1 MAVYEKGVDVVRVV
15 DTGIDVTETA
25 GAGAAASAAVVA
37 TQPADDG
44 GVGWSNDDDFFDVDD
59 EEAFLRELAA
69 AQATPLP
76 ASGRARSQRAGQP
89 GQQST
94 DQVDFDPIDS
104 DLE

>member
-1 MAVYEKGVDVVRVV
+1 MVLFSRRQLAEQALEHCKRSQQL
-15 DTGIDVTETA
+15 TA
-25 GAGAAASAAVVA
+25 LLA
-37 TQPADDG
+37 
-44 GVGWSNDDDFFDVDD
+44 VDD